1 MGRRFWAFRAPKF
14 PAFVGFFCYVPLSQ
28 RNFFYLGVAILK
40 RLANRFL
47 QMLITLVGVSFLTFC
62 LAYLAPGDPVAML
75 LESAD
80 TIVSEEVL
88 EKTRAELGLDK
99 PFLVQY
105 GNWVLGILHG
115 DMGMSYSAKKPVFD
129 KLSEGF
135 VGTVLLALVTVIFVL
150 IISLPLGIW
159 SAIHQNKWQDYL
171 VRFFSF
177 IGVSMPNFWLGL
189 ILLYIFGL
197 KLGWFPIASSTV
209 TLKGIILP
217 AITLAIYQS
226 TKYVRQVRTVILDE
240 LHQDYVTG
248 ARARGLSE
256 SRILWR
262 HILPNAVLP
271 LITLLGMSIGWL
283 LGGVAVIEIV
293 FSWPGIGNMAVRAI
307 MMRDYPLIEGFV
319 LWIAI
324 AYMLINFLVDLSYS
338 YLDPK
343 LRKGEAR

>member
-1 MGRRFWAFRAPKF
+1 M
-14 PAFVGFFCYVPLSQ
+14 
-28 RNFFYLGVAILK
+28 N
-40 RLANRFL
+40 RLTHRLL
-47 QMLITLVGVSFLTFC
+47 QMLVTLIGVSFLTFC
-62 LAYLAPGDPVAML
+62 LTYLAPGDPVAML

-88 EKTRAELGLDK
+88 EKTRHELGLDQ

-105 GNWVLGILHG
+105 ANWIGGVLQG
-115 DMGMSYSAKKPVFD
+115 DMGMSYSAKKPVVE

-135 VGTVLLALVTVIFVL
+135 VGTLLLAIVTIIFVL

-159 SAIHQNKWQDYL
+159 SAVKQNQLPDYF
-171 VRFFSF
+171 VRICSF

-209 TLKGIILP
+209 TAKGIILP

-240 LHQDYVTG
+240 LHQDYVIG

-256 SRILWR
+256 SAILWK
-262 HILPNAVLP
+262 HILPNAILP

-338 YLDPK
+338 YLDPRI
-343 LRKGEAR
+343 RKGEQR

>member
-1 MGRRFWAFRAPKF
+1 M
-14 PAFVGFFCYVPLSQ
+14 
-28 RNFFYLGVAILK
+28 N
-40 RLANRFL
+40 RLANRLL

-88 EKTRAELGLDK
+88 EKTRHELGLDK

-105 GNWVLGILHG
+105 ANWVGGVLQG
-115 DMGMSYSAKKPVFD
+115 DMGMSYSAKKPVVE

-135 VGTVLLALVTVIFVL
+135 AGTLLLAIVTIIFVL

-159 SAIHQNKWQDYL
+159 C
-171 VRFFSF
+171 SF

-197 KLGWFPIASSTV
+197 KLGWFPIASSTI
-209 TLKGIILP
+209 TAKGIVLP

-240 LHQDYVTG
+240 LHQDYVIG

-256 SRILWR
+256 SAILWK
-262 HILPNAVLP
+262 HILPNAILP

-319 LWIAI
+319 LWIAV
-324 AYMLINFLVDLSYS
+324 AYMFINFLVDLSYS
-338 YLDPK
+338 YLDPRI
-343 LRKGEAR
+343 RKGEQR

>member
-1 MGRRFWAFRAPKF
+1 M
-14 PAFVGFFCYVPLSQ
+14 L
-28 RNFFYLGVAILK
+28 
-40 RLANRFL
+40 NRFI
-47 QMLITLVGVSFLTFC
+47 QMLVTLIGVSFMTFC
-62 LAYLAPGDPVAML
+62 LTYLAPGDPAAML

-88 EKTRAELGLDK
+88 EQTRHELGLDQ

-105 GNWVLGILHG
+105 GNWVGGLLHG
-115 DMGMSYSAKKPVFD
+115 DMGMSYSAKKPVLD

-135 VGTVLLALVTVIFVL
+135 VGTLLLAIVTVIFVL

-159 SAIHQNKWQDYL
+159 SAVRQNEYPDYI

-177 IGVSMPNFWLGL
+177 IGVSMPSFWLGL

-197 KLGWFPIASSTV
+197 KLGWFPIATSKV
-209 TLKGIILP
+209 TANSIILP

-240 LHQDYVTG
+240 LHQDYVIG

-256 SRILWR
+256 QAILWK
-262 HILPNAVLP
+262 HVLPNAVLP

-293 FSWPGIGNMAVRAI
+293 FSYPGIGNMAVRAI

-324 AYMLINFLVDLSYS
+324 AYMGINFLVDLSYN

-343 LRKGEAR
+343 LRKGARS

>member
-1 MGRRFWAFRAPKF
+1 
-14 PAFVGFFCYVPLSQ
+14 
-28 RNFFYLGVAILK
+28 
-40 RLANRFL
+40 
-47 QMLITLVGVSFLTFC
+47 MLVTLIGVSFMTFC
-62 LAYLAPGDPVAML
+62 LTYLAPGDPAAML

-88 EKTRAELGLDK
+88 EQTRHELGLDQ

-105 GNWVLGILHG
+105 GNWVGGLLHG
-115 DMGMSYSAKKPVFD
+115 DMGMSYSAKKPVLD

-135 VGTVLLALVTVIFVL
+135 VGTLLLAIVTIIFVL

-159 SAIHQNKWQDYL
+159 SAVRQNEYPDYI

-177 IGVSMPNFWLGL
+177 IGVSMPSFWLGL

-197 KLGWFPIASSTV
+197 KLGWFPIATSKV
-209 TLKGIILP
+209 TANSIILP

-240 LHQDYVTG
+240 LHQDYVIG

-256 SRILWR
+256 QAILWK
-262 HILPNAVLP
+262 HVLPNAVLP

-293 FSWPGIGNMAVRAI
+293 FSYPGIGNMAVRAI

-324 AYMLINFLVDLSYS
+324 AYMGINFLVDLSYT

-343 LRKGEAR
+343 LRKGARS

>member
-1 MGRRFWAFRAPKF
+1 MGR
-14 PAFVGFFCYVPLSQ
+14 LT
-28 RNFFYLGVAILK
+28 
-40 RLANRFL
+40 NRFL
-47 QMLITLVGVSFLTFC
+47 QMLITLIGVSFLTFC

-105 GNWVLGILHG
+105 GNWVIGILHG

-135 VGTVLLALVTVIFVL
+135 VGTVLLAFVTVIFVL

-189 ILLYIFGL
+189 ILLYVFGL

-209 TLKGIILP
+209 TLNGIILP
-217 AITLAIYQS
+217 AVTLAIYQS

-240 LHQDYVTG
+240 LHQDYVIG

-256 SRILWR
+256 SAILWK

-324 AYMLINFLVDLSYS
+324 AYMFINFLVDLSYS

-343 LRKGEAR
+343 LRKAK

>member
-1 MGRRFWAFRAPKF
+1 M
-14 PAFVGFFCYVPLSQ
+14 
-28 RNFFYLGVAILK
+28 
-40 RLANRFL
+40 
-47 QMLITLVGVSFLTFC
+47 
-62 LAYLAPGDPVAML
+62 
-75 LESAD
+75 
-80 TIVSEEVL
+80 
-88 EKTRAELGLDK
+88 GLDK

-105 GNWVLGILHG
+105 GNWVIGILHG

-135 VGTVLLALVTVIFVL
+135 VGTVLLAIVTIIFVL

-159 SAIHQNKWQDYL
+159 SAVNQNKWQDYL

-209 TLKGIILP
+209 TLNGIILP

-240 LHQDYVTG
+240 LHQDYVIG

-256 SRILWR
+256 STILWK

-319 LWIAI
+319 LWIAV
-324 AYMLINFLVDLSYS
+324 AYMFINFLVDLSYS

-343 LRKGEAR
+343 LRKGAAR